1 MSQFQFGNFEN
12 RRGGSLFFKNVPIS
26 IILQLFC
33 IFTFIKNVW
42 NSKMSQFG
50 QRGGGQHFS
59 KMSQIQKCPKGRKGG
74 GSTLIG
80 TLSQIF
86 SIFYFDGSPKP
97 SWDWYLVFTKVK
109 QPTSKA
115 STTKKG
121 PKYEGDLQINI
132 YCNLNRIFI
141 NYVIQERG
149 GGAMI
154 SQDDKGGG
162 LEGPKEW
169 HNIWTGPNP

>member
-1 MSQFQFGNFEN
+1 MSEIQKCPNLV
-12 RRGGSLFFKNVPIS
+12 RRGGSTFFKNVP
-26 IILQLFC
+26 
-33 IFTFIKNVW
+33 
-42 NSKMSQFG
+42 NSKMSQ
-50 QRGGGQHFS
+50 RS
-59 KMSQIQKCPKGRKGG
+59 EGG
-74 GSTLIG
+74 GSTLIW

-149 GGAMI
+149 GEPWSVKMTRGAVWKVLKNGI
-154 SQDDKGGG
+154 IFEQV
-162 LEGPKEW
+162 L
-169 HNIWTGPNP
+169 TPNMLNFVTS